1 MKATAEAEV
10 AGVLLEELTVDVGI
24 AELEGTA
31 KLVCCGVELEAPA
44 EEAGEAA
51 AVVLA
56 GVALLERVSLLLVAC
71 ALEPLVGCKLA
82 LEIPLIVFVEA
93 PVICVVGTLVEPE
106 NSMEFV

>member
-1 MKATAEAEV
+1 MGPIELPVEATAEAEV
-10 AGVLLEELTVDVGI
+10 AGALLEELTVDVGI

-56 GVALLERVSLLLVAC
+56 GVTLLERVSLLLVAC
-71 ALEPLVGCKLA
+71 ALEPLVG
-82 LEIPLIVFVEA
+82 
-93 PVICVVGTLVEPE
+93 GTLVEPE